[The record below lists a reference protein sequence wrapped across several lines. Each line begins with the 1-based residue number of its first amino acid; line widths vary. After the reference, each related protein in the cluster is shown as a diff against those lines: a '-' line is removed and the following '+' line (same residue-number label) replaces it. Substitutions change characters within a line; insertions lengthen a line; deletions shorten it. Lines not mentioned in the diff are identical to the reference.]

1 MHTDIFQLVSYHDYV
16 DSFRFPEMHCILS
29 PSYCYIPY
37 TGAKQI
43 DLSSLIGL
51 DNSIPI
57 VLDDVA
63 CSGNEVRLI
72 DCDSSKSHN
81 CLHFEDVAVH
91 CNRDG

>member
-1 MHTDIFQLVSYHDYV
+1 
-16 DSFRFPEMHCILS
+16 MHCIHLVID
-29 PSYCYIPY
+29 SYMPH
-37 TGAKQI
+37 TGAELI
-43 DLSSLIGL
+43 DVRRFSGL

-72 DCDSSKSHN
+72 DCDSSTSHD
-81 CLHFEDVAVH
+81 CYHLEDVAVH